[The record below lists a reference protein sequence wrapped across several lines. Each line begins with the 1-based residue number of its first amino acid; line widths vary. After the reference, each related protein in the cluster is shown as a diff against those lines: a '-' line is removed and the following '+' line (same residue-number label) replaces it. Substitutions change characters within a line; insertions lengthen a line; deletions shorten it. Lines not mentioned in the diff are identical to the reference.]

1 MTETADRR
9 APAASVSGS
18 FGGVGSGGVDFGGV
32 GSGGRGSSG
41 ADFGGRGSGGVDF
54 GGVDFGGRGSGGRGS
69 GGVAQPLALFPPTG
83 PPPPPTEK
91 SPVNILLVDD
101 NPENLLALE
110 AVLEPLG
117 QRLVRATSGE
127 EALRL
132 LLREEFAVILLDV
145 RMPGMDG
152 LETARYISARQRTR
166 HTPIIFLTGH
176 DADVDQAFR
185 GYQSGAVDYVVKPF
199 EPGVL
204 RSKVS
209 VFVRLHHE
217 RAERIRE
224 AHARAEA
231 EAVASAVRRL
241 QSVSDAALAHLEMD
255 ELLPELLGRIATLFA
270 AETAGLLL
278 TRPGSRDLVLRAVH
292 GLERQA
298 AETRVVPGTGFLGSL
313 VSLGDARILAEVGP
327 DAGLHESLAATGVRS
342 LLASRLC
349 SRGELLGV
357 LYLGSRRTGH
367 FSAQDVVLMSLS
379 AERAAIAI
387 DHARSYEHERGLV
400 EMLQR
405 SLLPD
410 RLPRVPRLELTARY
424 LPSGTAAQVGGDW
437 YDAVLLADGRVG
449 LAIGDVVGHGLH
461 AATVMGELRN
471 ALRAY
476 LVEGH
481 GPGRTMERLNRL
493 VTVSH
498 GEVMVATLSLMIL
511 DPERGTARVAS
522 AGHPPPLVLADDGD
536 ASYLDPPPTP
546 PLGVHDGQRYAEL
559 ECRVAPG
566 DTVVLFTDGLVER
579 RGQTIDA
586 GLERLR
592 ETVLGGPSELERLAA
607 HILAT
612 LHDGEA
618 SGDDVAL
625 LAVRA
630 VPVTTQP
637 LALVL
642 PAEPSAVPA
651 ARHALARYLEALG
664 AGSEDVYA
672 LALGVSEACA
682 NAVEH
687 AYGPG
692 DSEVQIQARPHED
705 GVLVVVR
712 DRGAWRPP
720 RGRTRGRGL
729 KLIEQLNDSLEVDRA
744 EEGTTV
750 RIFKRL
756 DLEPA
761 PGAPADGTR

>member
-1 MTETADRR
+1 MTETTDQH
-9 APAASVSGS
+9 PPVASANGTARP
-18 FGGVGSGGVDFGGV
+18 GGH
-32 GSGGRGSSG
+32 
-41 ADFGGRGSGGVDF
+41 
-54 GGVDFGGRGSGGRGS
+54 
-69 GGVAQPLALFPPTG
+69 PLALVPPTG
-83 PPPPPTEK
+83 PPPPLTET
-91 SPVNILLVDD
+91 SAVNVLLVDD

-166 HTPIIFLTGH
+166 HTPIIFLTGQE
-176 DADVDQAFR
+176 ADVDQAFR

-241 QSVSDAALAHLEMD
+241 QSVSDAALAHLEMED
-255 ELLPELLGRIATLFA
+255 LLPELLGRTSALFEA
-270 AETAGLLL
+270 DTAGLLL
-278 TRPGSRDLVLRAVH
+278 ADRDSGDLILRAVH

-298 AETRVVPGTGFLGSL
+298 GETTVTPEQGGFLGSL
-313 VSLGDARILAEVGP
+313 AQAGDAQALAEVGP
-327 DAGLHESLAATGVRS
+327 DAQLHESLAATGVRS
-342 LLASRLC
+342 VLASPLL
-349 SRGELLGV
+349 SRGEVVGV
-357 LYLGSRRTGH
+357 LYLGSCRPGH
-367 FSAQDVVLMSLS
+367 FSPEDTVLMGLS

-410 RLPRVPRLELTARY
+410 RLPRVPQLELTARY

-437 YDAVLLADGRVG
+437 YDAVLLADGQVG
-449 LAIGDVVGHGLH
+449 LAIGDVVGHGLR
-461 AATVMGELRN
+461 AAAVMGELRN

-481 GPGRTMERLNRL
+481 GPGHTMEQLNRL
-493 VTVSH
+493 VTLSH

-511 DPERGTARVAS
+511 DPETGSARVTS
-522 AGHPPPLVLADDGD
+522 AGHPPPLVMAEPGE
-536 ASYLDPPPTP
+536 ARYLDPPRNP
-546 PLGVHDGQRYAEL
+546 PLGVQDRQRYPES
-559 ECRVAPG
+559 ECRLDPG
-566 DTVVLFTDGLVER
+566 ATVLFFTDGLVER
-579 RGQTIDA
+579 RGQTIDI

-592 ETVLGGPSELERLAA
+592 RAVLAAPAELERLAA
-607 HILAT
+607 HVLETI
-612 LHDGEA
+612 HDDEA
-618 SGDDVAL
+618 CHDDVAL
-625 LAVRA
+625 LAVRS
-630 VPVTTQP
+630 VPRTDQP

-642 PAEPSAVPA
+642 PAEPSAVPT
-651 ARHALARYLEALG
+651 ARHALGRYLEGIG
-664 AGSEDVYA
+664 ASGDDVYA
-672 LALGVSEACA
+672 LALAVSEATA

-687 AYGPG
+687 AYGPEEN
-692 DSEVQIQARPHED
+692 EVEIEARRHED
-705 GVLVVVR
+705 GVLVTVR
-712 DRGAWRPP
+712 DHGAWRAP

-729 KLIEQLNDSLEVDRA
+729 KLIEQLNDRLEVDRGKG
-744 EEGTTV
+744 GTTV
-750 RIFKRL
+750 RIFRRL
-756 DLEPA
+756 SRGPV
-761 PGAPADGTR
+761 GGGGSR